1 MLNIIAD
8 NEGLDSELHLTIN
21 GGTYEVR
28 SVGDVTY
35 KGDGACSFSIV
46 ARPFA
51 TTQLP
56 WFLGGGTKTE
66 YGSEETITGTVTW
79 TDANK
84 LGSID
89 SSLGAVKAS

>member
-1 MLNIIAD
+1 M
-8 NEGLDSELHLTIN
+8 
-21 GGTYEVR
+21 
-28 SVGDVTY
+28 
-35 KGDGACSFSIV
+35 